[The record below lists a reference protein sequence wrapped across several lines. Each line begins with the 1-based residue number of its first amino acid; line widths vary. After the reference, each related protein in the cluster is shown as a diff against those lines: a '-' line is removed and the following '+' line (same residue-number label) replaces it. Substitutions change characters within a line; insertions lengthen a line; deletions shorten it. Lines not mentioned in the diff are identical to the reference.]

1 MHQTQHTS
9 LTALL
14 KVIKQE
20 NPQQFAVLIEDK
32 ELSEGKSVK
41 VYNLSRPWVAAV
53 KEEE

>member
-20 NPQQFAVLIEDK
+20 NPQQFAVIIEDK
-32 ELSEGKSVK
+32 ELSEGKYVK
-41 VYNLSRPWVAAV
+41 VYNFSRPFVSAV
-53 KEEE
+53 KEQ